1 MGRPAKHRIVRDH
14 PSPRFRGKVRLLN
27 FLRGPED
34 DGWAAQYL
42 INGEWT
48 PRNPAALGTRDFDE
62 ACERA
67 RDRYALAA
75 AGQPIVTSRA
85 KVKPKT
91 VEHAF
96 RTYAAP
102 VVALLRQQAIAA
114 DAIAKGKGHTF
125 YGAAL
130 KIERDLMPRWAD
142 TPITAISENDLNDW
156 IADEYRVE
164 DVAATI
170 AKYGVQPKG
179 EGRQVVW
186 KKPAQTTLGN
196 LDWAFRKVW
205 MHAVA
210 AKVVDRRHR
219 PTIRREHGE
228 VGEPRPFID
237 APGVQA
243 VARVLSDE
251 WVNKPSG
258 HSVEMKRMLRTYIAL
273 IATSGIRPGLE
284 AKRIKIGN
292 VLFRVQEGRPVII
305 VRIVRHQGKHP
316 KARGVVVYEGDC
328 FDVRSLLV
336 DHIAWRQQQGAKDT
350 YDLFAWPDGT
360 HPHFRDILRSVLTA
374 ANALTDPMTGE
385 ERVAYSFRHYFATKL
400 VELGLSVAQI
410 AEWLGS
416 SSRMIEAHYNR
427 FLTERNAHLLNG
439 ASLRWKETLRRMPHP
454 VDPWETDRDIAAQTK
469 GA

>member
-1 MGRPAKHRIVRDH
+1 
-14 PSPRFRGKVRLLN
+14 
-27 FLRGPED
+27 
-34 DGWAAQYL
+34 
-42 INGEWT
+42 
-48 PRNPAALGTRDFDE
+48 
-62 ACERA
+62 
-67 RDRYALAA
+67 
-75 AGQPIVTSRA
+75 
-85 KVKPKT
+85 
-91 VEHAF
+91 
-96 RTYAAP
+96 
-102 VVALLRQQAIAA
+102 
-114 DAIAKGKGHTF
+114 
-125 YGAAL
+125 
-130 KIERDLMPRWAD
+130 MPRWAD

-228 VGEPRPFID
+228 VGEQRPFID

-360 HPHFRDILRSVLTA
+360 HPHFRDIMRSVLTE

-439 ASLRWKETLRRMPHP
+439 YQVRMLDPAIEQMLFPWQAADDAALDETA
-454 VDPWETDRDIAAQTK
+454 DRV
-469 GA
+469 GR